1 MSIMDV
7 KSAYRTLINEERKA
21 EKEELEAHDEQTN
34 EENVKEYV
42 TKDGKHKVVIEIEKT
57 EDGEEVFEVEV
68 YEITS
73 TENFETRAKAKKAFD
88 KIVKDLEAEET
99 EVEPEPE
106 AETEAEPEE
115 TEVEPEAD
123 ATEPEDPTE

>member
-21 EKEELEAHDEQTN
+21 EKEELEAHDEQVG
-34 EENVKEYV
+34 EEFVKEYV
-42 TKDGKHKVVIEIEKT
+42 SKDGKRKVVIEVEKS
-57 EDGEEVFEVEV
+57 EDGEDVFEVEV

-73 TENFETRAKAKKAFD
+73 AENFETLAKAKKAFE
-88 KIVKDLEAEET
+88 KIVKELEEAEET

-106 AETEAEPEE
+106 EEVEAEPEVE
-115 TEVEPEAD
+115 TEPEA
-123 ATEPEDPTE
+123 EPEVEA